1 MSGTMCISPG
11 MPPPHTGSICRHNVA
26 SIAETTKPHRENI
39 MDRRQFLAGTA
50 ALASSAVASPAIAQG
65 ATEVSFFYP
74 IAVGGPITKIIDG
87 YAADFEKANPS
98 IKVKPI
104 YSGTYQE
111 SITKALTAHKS
122 GTPPVTSVLLS
133 TDMFTLID
141 EEAIVPINDFLKT
154 DDDKKWMASFFPAFM
169 ENSQTGGKTWGIPF
183 QRSTVVMYWNK
194 ELFKEAGL
202 DPNKAPTTWAELK
215 DAATKL
221 TKKDAS
227 GKTTQFGVQIPSSG
241 FPYWL
246 FQTLTT
252 PNDAILANDAGTQV
266 KFDDP
271 KVIEALQFWVDLGK
285 AGIHPPGV
293 VEWGTTPKDFFE
305 KKSAIIYTTT
315 GNLTN
320 IKANAKFDFGVGM
333 IPGNKRKGSP
343 TGGGNF
349 YIFKKSTPA
358 QQEAAFKFAKWVTQP
373 ERAAQWSMETG
384 YVAVSQAAYETPT
397 LKKYGQDFP
406 AALVARDQ
414 LPVSVAEFSTHD
426 NQRVTKALNDGL
438 QAALTGTKTPAQA
451 MQDAQREADR

>member
-1 MSGTMCISPG
+1 MLR
-11 MPPPHTGSICRHNVA
+11 HTFLRVTATTLAA
-26 SIAETTKPHRENI
+26 SALL
-39 MDRRQFLAGTA
+39 LAAGA
-50 ALASSAVASPAIAQG
+50 PAHAQG
-65 ATEVSFFYP
+65 MTEVQFYYP
-74 IAVGGPITKIIDG
+74 VAVGGPIAKVIDG
-87 YAADFEKANPS
+87 FAEGFMKDNPG
-98 IKVKPI
+98 IKVTPI
-104 YSGTYQE
+104 YAGTYQDT
-111 SITKALTAHKS
+111 IVKALTAHKS

-141 EEAIVPINDFLKT
+141 EDAIVPFDNFART
-154 DDDKKWMASFFPAFM
+154 AQDKAWMNSFYPAFM
-169 ENSQTGGKTWGIPF
+169 LNSRTGGKTWGIPF

-202 DPNKAPTTWAELK
+202 DPNRPPANWAELK
-215 DAATKL
+215 DMAAKL
-221 TKKDAS
+221 TRKDAG
-227 GKTTQFGVQIPSSG
+227 GKTVQYGVQIPSSG

-252 PNDAILANDAGTQV
+252 PNDTILANEAGTQV

-285 AGIHPPGV
+285 AGVHPPGV

-305 KKSAIIYTTT
+305 KKTAIIYTTT

-320 IKANAKFDFGVGM
+320 IRKNAPFDFGVAM

-358 QQEAAFKFAKWVTQP
+358 QQEAAFKFVQWITQP
-373 ERAAQWSMETG
+373 ERAAQWSIDTG
-384 YVAVSQAAYETPT
+384 YVAISPAAYDTPA
-397 LKKYGQDFP
+397 LKKYAADFAP
-406 AALVARDQ
+406 ALVARDQ

-438 QAALTGTKTPAQA
+438 QAALTGAKTPAQA
-451 MQDAQREADR
+451 MKDAQAQASRILRGYK

>member
-1 MSGTMCISPG
+1 MNKKT
-11 MPPPHTGSICRHNVA
+11 
-26 SIAETTKPHRENI
+26 
-39 MDRRQFLAGTA
+39 FLRALGA
-50 ALASSAVASPAIAQG
+50 PLLASAVLALTAGPLRAQ
-65 ATEVSFFYP
+65 APVEVEFYYP
-74 IAVGGPITKIIDG
+74 VAVGGAVAKTIDG
-87 YAADFEKANPS
+87 FAQGFMAENPG
-98 IKVKPI
+98 IKVTPI
-104 YSGTYQE
+104 YAGTYQE
-111 SITKALTAHKS
+111 TIVKALTAHKS
-122 GTPPVTSVLLS
+122 GTPPVTSVMLS

-141 EEAIVPINDFLKT
+141 EDAIVPFDGFAKT
-154 DDDKKWMASFFPAFM
+154 AEDKAWLAGFFKAFM
-169 ENSQTGGKTWGIPF
+169 LNSQTAGKTWGIPF

-194 ELFKEAGL
+194 DLFKEAGL

-221 TKKDAS
+221 TKKDA
-227 GKTTQFGVQIPSSG
+227 GGNVTQWGVQIPSSG

-246 FQTLTT
+246 FQILSTT
-252 PNDAILANDAGTQV
+252 NGVILANDTGTQV

-271 KVIEALQFWVDLGK
+271 LVIEALQYWVDLGK
-285 AGIHPPGV
+285 ARVHPPGV

-305 KKSAIIYTTT
+305 RKTAVMFTTT

-320 IKANAKFDFGVGM
+320 VRNNAKFDFGVGM
-333 IPGNKRKGSP
+333 IPANKRKGSP

-358 QQEAAFKFAKWVTQP
+358 QQEAAFKFIKWVTQP
-373 ERAAQWSMETG
+373 ERAAKWSMDTG
-384 YVAVSQAAYETPT
+384 YVAVSPAAYETPT
-397 LKKYGQDFP
+397 LKKYGAEFP

-451 MQDAQREADR
+451 MKDAQQEANRILRAYK